1 MIRLPT
7 WLYLLLLWVV
17 FLGTC
22 MLSIRPIWEW
32 RDRARI
38 RPVREADKA
47 YFPVLARTAD
57 GKYVAAPMGELPSGT
72 ILVLSVTRD
81 EERKINRDLGKSI
94 DRAGEYRYFEVL
106 SEEHDAMN
114 VSLEVPTISESKRK
128 GWYSMKRGSI
138 EPQNIVSYG
147 PGFAFLVLPWTLLAG
162 LGAVAVCRLVV
173 RGGGANCDANGVG
186 NRCG

>member
-1 MIRLPT
+1 
-7 WLYLLLLWVV
+7 
-17 FLGTC
+17 

-57 GKYVAAPMGELPSGT
+57 GKYVAAPMGELPSGA
-72 ILVLSVTRD
+72 ILVLLVTRD
-81 EERKINRDLGKSI
+81 EEEKINRDLRNSI
-94 DRAGEYRYFEVL
+94 DGAGERRFFEVL
-106 SEEHDAMN
+106 SEEHEVVN
-114 VSLEVPTISESKRK
+114 VSLEVPTNRERKKK
-128 GWYSMKRGSI
+128 GWYAMKRGSI
-138 EPQNIVSYG
+138 EPQKIVSYG
-147 PGFAFLVLPWTLLAG
+147 PGFAFLVMPWTLLAG

-186 NRCG
+186 NR